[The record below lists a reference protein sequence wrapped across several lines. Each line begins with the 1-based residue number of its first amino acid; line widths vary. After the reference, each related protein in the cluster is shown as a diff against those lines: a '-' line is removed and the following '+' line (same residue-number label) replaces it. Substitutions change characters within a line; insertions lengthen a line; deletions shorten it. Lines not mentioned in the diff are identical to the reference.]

1 MSWIRLEPE
10 SGSWI
15 WLGVGTDSRYIDISG
30 PAQSYTLGDSPLEL
44 TAGLLQVTGIL
55 EVTGLREVPALR
67 EVTGLLEVNGSL
79 EVNGLLAVAAR
90 VQII

>member
-1 MSWIRLEPE
+1 VSWIRLEPE

-15 WLGVGTDSRYIDISG
+15 WLGVGIDSRYVDISG
-30 PAQSYTLGDSPLEL
+30 PAHSYTLGDSPLEL

-55 EVTGLREVPALR
+55 EVTGLP
-67 EVTGLLEVNGSL
+67 

-90 VQII
+90 VQYYTNTGILKSGPNV